1 MENELFFEFIVVII
15 EITVFMAFLS
25 VGAIIIEVLI
35 PRFMSVLKSITAKI
49 NNVKVVNGISLKAQ
63 GG

>member
-1 MENELFFEFIVVII
+1 MENELFFEFLVVII

-35 PRFMSVLKSITAKI
+35 PRFMSVLKSITAML
-49 NNVKVVNGISLKAQ
+49 NNVKVKGREP
-63 GG
+63 

>member
-15 EITVFMAFLS
+15 EITVFMALLS

-35 PRFMSVLKSITAKI
+35 PRFVSALKSITTKF
-49 NNVKVVNGISLKAQ
+49 NNVKVAKGIGLKAQ